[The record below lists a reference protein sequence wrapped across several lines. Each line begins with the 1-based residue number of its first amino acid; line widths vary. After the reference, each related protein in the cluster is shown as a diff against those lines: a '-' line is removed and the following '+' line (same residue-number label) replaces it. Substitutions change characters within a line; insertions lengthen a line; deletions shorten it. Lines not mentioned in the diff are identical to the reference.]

1 MKILKATTLA
11 FILCFPTLSA
21 HATWSGNITLANDY
35 LFNGIS
41 QTQGDMAAQAGITW
55 SADNGVYLGS
65 WVSNVDF
72 DQQASFEL
80 DGYIGY
86 YLTLSKSVSVDFGIS
101 QYTYH
106 GSSTSSDLNFPETYL
121 KWQLDNSQ
129 INFWYTWDYFGTGA
143 RHFIMMATHRIK
155 ISEHFSITV
164 SIDKSR
170 SLDQGQWLWQPEDK
184 DYLHGQISG
193 HYQFQQFDLSVALHG
208 TDLDSSDLNGMGDTR
223 VLFSIS
229 RSFGG

>member
-1 MKILKATTLA
+1 MTTQKFETLVIL
-11 FILCFPTLSA
+11 LCLPALSVSA
-21 HATWSGNITLANDY
+21 NWSGNITLANDY

-41 QTQGDMAAQAGITW
+41 QTQGEMAAQAGITW
-55 SADNGVYLGS
+55 SADNGIYLSS
-65 WVSNVDF
+65 WASNVDF
-72 DQQASFEL
+72 NQQANVEL

-86 YLTLSKSVSVDFGIS
+86 YHTLSKSVSMDFGIS

-106 GSSTSSDLNFPETYL
+106 GSDTSSDLNFPESYL
-121 KWQLDNSQ
+121 KWQLGNSQ

-143 RHFIMMATHRIK
+143 RNFIMMATHNFP
-155 ISEHFSITV
+155 ISENLSIAI

-170 SLDQGQWLWQPEDK
+170 SLDKEKWLFQPQDK

-193 HYQFQQFDLSVALHG
+193 QYTFHQFDFTIALHS
-208 TDLDSSDLNGMGDTR
+208 TDLDNIGETQ
-223 VLFSIS
+223 VLFSVS